1 MSKHTPGGNR
11 LDQIEI
17 VLKGDKPLT
26 IYIDIFDNSL
36 SRKWLSA
43 LNHLLK
49 NNHPGFI
56 RTTKF
61 RGIITPH
68 AGIAYSGPV
77 SATMYNCL
85 LENTRSSRFKNITFV
100 LLCANHHSSS
110 NNLILSSN
118 TNSIEFNHTR
128 IPVNT
133 EMIDLIYQ
141 VGTDIEFNNKVIKEE
156 HSFFNQLPFI
166 NHIFNQN
173 SSKNISILPIVVGTY
188 NISHNLSK
196 VLRKII
202 NRQNVFT
209 IISTDFNHVGPR
221 FSSPLSSSIQLK
233 KMDLTA
239 LDYLPKIH

>member
-1 MSKHTPGGNR
+1 MISISTDQSWFRRPNTMS
-11 LDQIEI
+11 LEEY
-17 VLKGDKPLT
+17 V
-26 IYIDIFDNSL
+26 
-36 SRKWLSA
+36 
-43 LNHLLK
+43 NHLLK

-156 HSFFNQLPFI
+156 HSFSI
-166 NHIFNQN
+166 NYLLLT
-173 SSKNISILPIVVGTY
+173 ISLIKT
-188 NISHNLSK
+188 H
-196 VLRKII
+196 RKI
-202 NRQNVFT
+202 FP
-209 IISTDFNHVGPR
+209 SF
-221 FSSPLSSSIQLK
+221 QL
-233 KMDLTA
+233 
-239 LDYLPKIH
+239 